1 MLKAAVNLFWFAFCA
16 DGVLSLIDEIL
27 SLENHIS
34 PVSLVRGLLAL
45 GVIVA
50 SIVLAGAVALTP
62 RAPKRVLVP
71 MIAFAWWNGAAFAF
85 PFGSMGIPHLAIW
98 MALAQCAVG
107 ISVYLL
113 FRNAD
118 GQGMRMPFAV
128 RSGPRVS
135 AKYAMIA
142 APAVVAAMVGFAA
155 VSVLSGLAAEIESL
169 TGGYVKLR
177 ADGLYVVERHFQ
189 SNGREVRLAG
199 MVHVAQGEFY
209 SGVLPEADPAV
220 PAVVLVEGVTDRRR
234 LLGSG
239 SLSYARVAKLLNVTP
254 QEEST
259 FTERVVSG
267 LKEPPLPQDGPDR
280 SAAPAPAEAIHFRHA
295 DVDVETFDPK
305 TIAFI
310 VTVMS
315 LFQSE
320 SFHHV
325 FEQLTAPGSPLSD
338 TSSQTQVMEDIL
350 YARNERLVE
359 EIQVS
364 LKQYR
369 RVIVPWG
376 ALHLPEIESW
386 LRAHDFVQSGEIERK
401 AVGFW

>member
-27 SLENHIS
+27 SLENRIS
-34 PVSLVRGLLAL
+34 PLSLVRGLLAL
-45 GVIVA
+45 GVIIA
-50 SIVLAGAVALTP
+50 SIVMAGAVALTP

-85 PFGSMGIPHLAIW
+85 PLGSMEIPHLAIW
-98 MALAQCAVG
+98 MALGQCALGVA
-107 ISVYLL
+107 VYLL
-113 FRNAD
+113 FRSRD
-118 GQGMRMPFAV
+118 GLGRLPFAV
-128 RSGPRVS
+128 ASGPWISPRH
-135 AKYAMIA
+135 AMVA
-142 APAVVAAMVGFAA
+142 APAVLAVMVGFAA
-155 VSVLSGLAAEIESL
+155 VSVLSGLATEIESL

-199 MVHVAQGEFY
+199 MVHVALGEFY
-209 SGVLPEADPAV
+209 SGVLPEADPAI

-239 SLSYARVAKLLNVTP
+239 PLSYARVAKLLKVTP

-267 LKEPPLPQDGPDR
+267 LKESPP
-280 SAAPAPAEAIHFRHA
+280 APAEAEEPAVRAPAEAIHFRHA

-315 LFQSE
+315 LFQSD
-320 SFHHV
+320 SFHQA
-325 FEQLTAPGSPLSD
+325 FAQLTDPGSPLSD
-338 TSSQTQVMEDIL
+338 SAAQTQVMEDIL
-350 YARNERLVE
+350 YARNERLVA
-359 EIQVS
+359 EIEDS

-386 LRAHDFVQSGEIERK
+386 LRSHDFVQSGEIERK